1 MVLITASCTMLWIF
15 IHSSSGTLSIRSNPL
30 NLSLPLYNHKV
41 FDLGH
46 NWMAFN
52 TIRGVLKARI
62 LKYFAIPFS
71 REEGMLLKH
80 WCFWTVMLENTLES
94 PLDYK
99 EIQPSCPKGNQFSMF
114 PGRTDAKAETSI
126 FCSPDVMNWLT
137 GKDPNAGKDWTQEKG
152 MTEDKMVGWHH
163 WLGGHEIEQAL
174 GVGDGQG
181 SLVCC
186 HPWGHKVRY
195 DWATELTDW
204 LIKRKP
210 N

>member
-1 MVLITASCTMLWIF
+1 MVFPVVMYGCESWTIKKAKCQRIYAFELW
-15 IHSSSGTLSIRSNPL
+15 GRRRLLSPMDS
-30 NLSLPLYNHKV
+30 
-41 FDLGH
+41 
-46 NWMAFN
+46 
-52 TIRGVLKARI
+52 
-62 LKYFAIPFS
+62 
-71 REEGMLLKH
+71 
-80 WCFWTVMLENTLES
+80 
-94 PLDYK
+94 K
-99 EIQPSCPKGNQFSMF
+99 EIKSVNPKGNQSRIFI
-114 PGRTDAKAETSI
+114 GRTDAKAETSI

-186 HPWGHKVRY
+186 RPWGHKVRY